1 MCRNSRHRD
10 RVTTQNHLLDA
21 ENCNDIPLHGRGNH
35 YRAWPASCHE
45 PSSWTRLVKEDR
57 MSKSDQTRQLTDS
70 EQQTFHELY
79 QKYHE
84 RVYLICLRMT
94 QNASESEDLT
104 QDVFIQLFRTIGS
117 FRGESAFTTWLHRLT
132 VNRVLM
138 HFRKRKR
145 RPDQISDNGQLP
157 AYILAGTEDPRR
169 MRIVDRILLSEVIT
183 KLPEGYRQA
192 IILHDI
198 QGLEHR
204 EIAERR
210 GRSIGTSKSQLH
222 KGRAMLRELIAGPSQ
237 QVNSQSVASTV

>member
-1 MCRNSRHRD
+1 MKKADES
-10 RVTTQNHLLDA
+10 Q
-21 ENCNDIPLHGRGNH
+21 
-35 YRAWPASCHE
+35 
-45 PSSWTRLVKEDR
+45 
-57 MSKSDQTRQLTDS
+57 QLTEG
-70 EQQTFHELY
+70 EQQTLHEVY

-84 RVYLICLRMT
+84 RVYSICLRMT

-104 QDVFIQLFRTIGS
+104 QEVFIQLFRTIGS

-145 RPDQISDNGQLP
+145 RPDQISEKEELP
-157 AYILAGTEDPRR
+157 VYIVAGTEDPKR

-204 EIAERR
+204 EIAERS

-222 KGRAMLRELIAGPSQ
+222 KGRVMLRRLIGGGHQ
-237 QVNSQSVASTV
+237 HVNGQSVASSV

>member
-1 MCRNSRHRD
+1 
-10 RVTTQNHLLDA
+10 
-21 ENCNDIPLHGRGNH
+21 
-35 YRAWPASCHE
+35 
-45 PSSWTRLVKEDR
+45 
-57 MSKSDQTRQLTDS
+57 MSKSDETRQLTDS
-70 EQQTFHELY
+70 DQKTFHELY

-84 RVYLICLRMT
+84 RVYSICLRMT

-104 QDVFIQLFRTIGS
+104 QDVFIGLFRTIGS

-138 HFRKRKR
+138 HFRKRKVR
-145 RPDQISDNGQLP
+145 SELTSANGELP
-157 AYILAGTEDPRR
+157 LYIVAGIEDPKR

-198 QGLEHR
+198 EGLEHR

-222 KGRAMLRELIAGPSQ
+222 KGRAMLRKLIGGHQRA
-237 QVNSQSVASTV
+237 NRQSVVSTI